1 MFFVNI
7 VDFMPANTQSEQNQC
22 FFLNQGYIMMTSF
35 MHLYQAIP
43 KMNPNRLFTG

>member
-7 VDFMPANTQSEQNQC
+7 MDLMPANTQSEQNQC
-22 FFLNQGYIMMTSF
+22 FQGYIMMTSF

-43 KMNPNRLFTG
+43 KMNPNRFFTG